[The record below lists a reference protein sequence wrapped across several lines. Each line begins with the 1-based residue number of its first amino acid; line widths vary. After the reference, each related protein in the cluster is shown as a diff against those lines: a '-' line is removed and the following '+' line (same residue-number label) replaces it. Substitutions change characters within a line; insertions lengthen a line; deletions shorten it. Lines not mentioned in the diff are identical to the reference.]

1 MHSLGARIKET
12 LLLLYKYV
20 RQYDVRL
27 NVNRELPYL
36 TILSLLYTSAKI
48 PVYKLLSDDIL
59 NIFSG
64 LKYVKHI
71 FTKALNLNLSI
82 ETLTSIVSNTIKS
95 KVLTKFL
102 TSYEFLTRIDPAS
115 TDFIERHMEEILQVI
130 ENRWKKYGENTLVF
144 IELTITITIF
154 LTILTV
160 SFSLLSS
167 ISNTSYTPLILIL
180 APILTL
186 MTLISVVIL
195 DSYCPIKTINYS
207 SLLTMVFY
215 VLAITVALNM
225 TGSQLGVI
233 TLLPLSLIFLLLTLN
248 NVKYFAKQIPNI
260 LSSLELVI
268 DHIFTHLRL
277 GIPVVV
283 ALDNTLRNNLIS
295 NDVKQLLIAIK
306 TTKISQTLS
315 KLLRDVRISALTSL
329 ILGALRIGHVDYSKV
344 LRIKKLL
351 NNVFAFEKTF
361 RRQTM
366 FVSVMTIILPP
377 IMLIILYMFASN
389 ITNLANI
396 NAPILNQHEYQ
407 DMIRV
412 EERISS
418 LLKDLTASMIIVAL
432 SLNTIISKAVDY
444 TITSIWR
451 TSASIMLVLVTFI
464 ILSLI

>member
-1 MHSLGARIKET
+1 MHSLRTRIRKI
-12 LLLLYKYV
+12 LSLLYRYM

-48 PVYKLLSDDIL
+48 PVYKLFSDDIL

-71 FTKALNLNLSI
+71 FAKALNLNLSL

-95 KVLTKFL
+95 KVLARFL

-144 IELTITITIF
+144 VELTTTITVF

-160 SFSLLSS
+160 SFSLLST

-186 MTLISVVIL
+186 MTLISVMIL

-207 SLLTMVFY
+207 NLLTVVFY
-215 VLAITVALNM
+215 VLAIIAVLNI
-225 TGSQLGVI
+225 TNTQLEVI
-233 TLLPLSLIFLLLTLN
+233 TLIPLLLIFILLTLN
-248 NVKYFAKQIPNI
+248 NARYFVKQIPNI

-277 GIPVVV
+277 GIPVAI
-283 ALDNTLRNNLIS
+283 ALDNTLRSDIIN
-295 NDVKQLLIAIK
+295 NDVKQLVIAIK
-306 TTKISQTLS
+306 TTRISQTIS
-315 KLLRDVRISALTSL
+315 KLLRDVRISALISL
-329 ILGALRIGHVDYSKV
+329 ILGALRIGHVDYSRV
-344 LRIKKLL
+344 LRVKKLL

-361 RRQTM
+361 RKQTV

-377 IMLIILYMFASN
+377 IMLIILYMFTLNIAS
-389 ITNLANI
+389 LANT
-396 NAPILNQHEYQ
+396 NTPILNQHGYQ
-407 DMIRV
+407 DIIQIKEGML
-412 EERISS
+412 S
-418 LLKDLTASMIIVAL
+418 LLRDLTASMVIVAL

-451 TSASIMLVLVTFI
+451 TSLSIMLVLVMFI
-464 ILSLI
+464 VLSLI